1 MRAHIHSFMLIY
13 KIEMH
18 LYIVIFKKKIILLS
32 FIVVSVSVCC
42 CEIDVYSLLCDIGL
56 DPVWHSIIQPF
67 TLSTC
72 IPILVK
78 FIVNLSEICNA
89 TSFQDVDGTDEYSK

>member
-18 LYIVIFKKKIILLS
+18 LYIVIFKKKIILVS
-32 FIVVSVSVCC
+32 FIVVSVSVC

-56 DPVWHSIIQPF
+56 DLVWHSIIQPF